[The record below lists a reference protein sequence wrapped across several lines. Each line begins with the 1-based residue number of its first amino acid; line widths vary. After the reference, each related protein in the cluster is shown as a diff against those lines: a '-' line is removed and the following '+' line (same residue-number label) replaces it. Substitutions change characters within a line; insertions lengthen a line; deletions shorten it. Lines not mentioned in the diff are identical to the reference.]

1 MVARNWTPIFVVT
14 GYVPWYDD
22 HTYWI
27 FLIGKFM
34 TEVFVKD
41 QCNKQPPSHGIF
53 IEFYQKDACN
63 TKIRCKIF
71 KHFHLNPPNP
81 SGIFMAPDRFH
92 LWTKKD
98 VYWQFNPYYKI
109 NSNLLAFIIMFLEE
123 GTLTLLQDRSQWNQ

>member
-1 MVARNWTPIFVVT
+1 MSKPVT
-14 GYVPWYDD
+14 S
-22 HTYWI
+22 

-53 IEFYQKDACN
+53 VEFYQKDACN

-98 VYWQFNPYYKI
+98 VY
-109 NSNLLAFIIMFLEE
+109 
-123 GTLTLLQDRSQWNQ
+123 